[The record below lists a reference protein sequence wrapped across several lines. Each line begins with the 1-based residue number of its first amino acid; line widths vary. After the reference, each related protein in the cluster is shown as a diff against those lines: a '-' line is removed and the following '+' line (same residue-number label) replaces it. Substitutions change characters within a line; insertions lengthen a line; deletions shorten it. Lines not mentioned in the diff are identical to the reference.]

1 MACETVTMTG
11 VTGDVWECLLREAR
25 LRGGGIP
32 IPTGT
37 AGVVTAHGFTVRYDW
52 SMDDFLLRVTVE
64 QKPPF
69 VDCAH
74 IATRLRQI
82 VRSCGGD

>member
-1 MACETVTMTG
+1 MACETVTLTG
-11 VTGDVWECLLREAR
+11 VTDEVWECLLREAR
-25 LRGGGIP
+25 QRGGVP

-37 AGVVTAHGFTVRYDW
+37 AGTVTALGFTVRYDRVRE
-52 SMDDFLLRVTVE
+52 DFLLHVTVE
-64 QKPPF
+64 QKPAY
-69 VDCAH
+69 VDCAF